1 MRHTGIAPMR
11 ATPAERPPTGPGWAF
26 ELKWDGYRT
35 IAFVDVLEREVRL
48 QSSNQIDVT
57 GRWPELGALWHS
69 VNARSA
75 ILDGEAVV
83 LDEHNIPRFELLQ
96 RGEGPVT
103 YVVFDLLELDGMDAT
118 GLPYEQRRRLLREA
132 VEDGDNWFV
141 PEHYVDGMALFEA
154 SRARGLE
161 GVVAKRLDSVYS
173 AGKRSNSWRKI
184 KNRAGQ
190 EVVIGGWTTGNGGRS
205 STFGALLVGVYEDGS
220 LRYSGGVGTGF
231 DGAMLD
237 RLTSELAARE
247 ADACPFDPIPPRE
260 VTRQAH
266 WVRPEL
272 VAQIAF
278 TEWTIEGILRHAAFV
293 GLRDDKSP
301 TDVVREPF

>member
-1 MRHTGIAPMR
+1 MRRTGIAPMR
-11 ATPAERPPTGPGWAF
+11 ATAADRLPTGAEWAF

-35 IAFVDVLEREVRL
+35 IAFVDVLERDVRL

-57 GRWPELGALWHS
+57 ARWPELGTLWHS

-83 LDEHNIPRFELLQ
+83 LDENNIPRFELMQ

-103 YVVFDLLELDGMDAT
+103 YVVYDLLEHDGMDAT

-132 VEDGDNWFV
+132 VEDGENWFV
-141 PEHYVDGMALFEA
+141 PETYTDGAALFEA
-154 SRARGLE
+154 IRARGLE
-161 GVVAKRLDSVYS
+161 GVIAKRLDSPYI
-173 AGKRSNSWRKI
+173 AGKRTNSWRKV
-184 KNRAGQ
+184 KNRPGQ
-190 EVVIGGWTTGNGGRS
+190 EVVIGGWTTGSGGRA
-205 STFGALLVGVYEDGS
+205 STFGALLVGVYEDGH

-237 RLTSELAARE
+237 RLTAELEARSI
-247 ADACPFDPIPPRE
+247 DVCPFDPVPPRE
-260 VTRQAH
+260 VVRNAH

-278 TEWTIEGILRHAAFV
+278 TEWTLDGILRQSSFV
-293 GLRDDKSP
+293 GLRDDKNP
-301 TDVVREPF
+301 TDVVREPS

>member
-1 MRHTGIAPMR
+1 MR
-11 ATPAERPPTGPGWAF
+11 ATAADRLPTGAEWAF

-35 IAFVDVLEREVRL
+35 IAFVDVLERDVRL

-57 GRWPELGALWHS
+57 ARWPELGMLWHG

-83 LDEHNIPRFELLQ
+83 LDENNIPRFELLQ
-96 RGEGPVT
+96 RGDGAVT

-132 VEDGDNWFV
+132 IEDGDHWFV
-141 PEHYVDGMALFEA
+141 PDNYLDGGALFEA

-161 GVVAKRLDSVYS
+161 GVIAKRLDSPYI
-173 AGKRSNSWRKI
+173 AGRRTNSWRKV

-190 EVVIGGWTTGNGGRS
+190 EVVIGGWTTGSGGRAT
-205 STFGALLVGVYEDGS
+205 TFGALLVGVYEDGH

-237 RLTSELAARE
+237 RLTAELTARTITE
-247 ADACPFDPIPPRE
+247 CPFDPVPPRE
-260 VTRQAH
+260 VVRNAH

-272 VAQIAF
+272 VAQTAF
-278 TEWTIEGILRHAAFV
+278 TEWTLDGILRQASFV
-293 GLRDDKSP
+293 GLRDDKNP
-301 TDVVREPF
+301 ADVVREPS

>member
-1 MRHTGIAPMR
+1 MR
-11 ATPAERPPTGPGWAF
+11 ATPAERPPTGPEWAF

-35 IAFVDVLEREVRL
+35 IAFVDVLERDVRL

-57 GRWPELGALWHS
+57 ARWPELGTIWHS

-83 LDEHNIPRFELLQ
+83 LDENNIPRFELLQ
-96 RGEGPVT
+96 RGDGAVT

-132 VEDGDNWFV
+132 VDDGENWFV
-141 PEHYVDGMALFEA
+141 PEHHLDGMALLEA

-161 GVVAKRLDSVYS
+161 GVVAKRLDSPYS
-173 AGKRSNSWRKI
+173 AGKRSNAWRKI

-190 EVVIGGWTTGNGGRS
+190 EVVIGGWTTGNRGRAT
-205 STFGALLVGVYEDGS
+205 TFGALLVGVYEDGL

-237 RLTSELAARE
+237 RLTSELSARQI
-247 ADACPFDPIPPRE
+247 DACPFDPIPPRE

-272 VAQIAF
+272 IAQIAF
-278 TEWTIEGILRHAAFV
+278 TEWTIDGILRHASFV

-301 TDVVREPF
+301 TDVVRE

>member
-1 MRHTGIAPMR
+1 MR
-11 ATPAERPPTGPGWAF
+11 ATPAERPPTGPEWAF

-57 GRWPELGALWHS
+57 ARWPELGTIWHS

-83 LDEHNIPRFELLQ
+83 LDENNIPRFELLQ
-96 RGEGPVT
+96 RGAGPVT

-118 GLPYEQRRRLLREA
+118 GLPYDQRRRLLREA
-132 VEDGDNWFV
+132 VEDGENWFV
-141 PEHYVDGMALFEA
+141 PDYHLDGLALLEA
-154 SRARGLE
+154 SQARGLE
-161 GVVAKRLDSVYS
+161 GVVAKRLDSPYS
-173 AGKRSNSWRKI
+173 VGKRSNAWRKI

-190 EVVIGGWTTGNGGRS
+190 EVVIGGWTTGNGGRAT
-205 STFGALLVGVYEDGS
+205 TFGALLVGVYEHGR

-237 RLTSELAARE
+237 RLTSELAARQI
-247 ADACPFDPIPPRE
+247 DACPFDPIPPRE

-301 TDVVREPF
+301 TDVVRELF

>member
-1 MRHTGIAPMR
+1 MRRAGIVPMR
-11 ATPAERPPTGPGWAF
+11 ATAAEHPPTGEGWAF

-35 IAFVDVLEREVRL
+35 LAFVDVLERDVRL

-57 GRWPELGALWHS
+57 ARWPELGALWHS
-69 VNARSA
+69 VNARSTV
-75 ILDGEAVV
+75 LDGEVVV
-83 LDEHNIPRFELLQ
+83 LDDNGIPRFELLQ
-96 RGEGPVT
+96 RGDGAAT

-118 GLPYEQRRRLLREA
+118 AIPYEQRRRLLREA
-132 VEDGDNWFV
+132 VEDGENWFV
-141 PEHYVDGMALFEA
+141 PEHYLDGTALMDA

-161 GVVAKRLDSVYS
+161 GVVAKRLDSPYV
-173 AGKRSNSWRKI
+173 AGKRSNAWRKI
-184 KNRAGQ
+184 KNRVGQ
-190 EVVIGGWTTGNGGRS
+190 EVVIGGWSTGNRGRAS
-205 STFGALLVGVYEDGS
+205 SFGALLVGVYEDGR

-237 RLTSELAARE
+237 RLTRELASLAT
-247 ADACPFDPIPPRE
+247 DVCPFEPVPPRE

-266 WVRPEL
+266 WVRPQL

-278 TEWTIEGILRHAAFV
+278 TEWTFDGILRQASFV
-293 GLRDDKSP
+293 GLRDDKAP